1 MICES
6 GIIFELARERQTRKK
21 KNKKVLDKAKE
32 I

>member
-6 GIIFELARERQTRKK
+6 GIIAKLTRERQLRKK
-21 KNKKVLDKAKE
+21 KNKKVLDKAKT

>member
-21 KNKKVLDKAKE
+21 KNKKVLDKANE

>member
-6 GIIFELARERQTRKK
+6 GIIFELARERQTKK

>member
-1 MICES
+1 MICGS
-6 GIIFELARERQTRKK
+6 GIIFELARERKKRKK